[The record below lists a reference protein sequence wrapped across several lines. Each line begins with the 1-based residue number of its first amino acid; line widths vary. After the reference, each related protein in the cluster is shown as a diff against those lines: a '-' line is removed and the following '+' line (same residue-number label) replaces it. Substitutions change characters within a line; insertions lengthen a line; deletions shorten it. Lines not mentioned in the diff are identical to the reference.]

1 MKSTLIYSI
10 ILVIVVDLSV
20 NGHPNTDRQNNQ
32 QYEYYY
38 YDDDYYYTDELT
50 GNRNTQAPAA
60 AVPSTKSPAKTTE
73 NQPDSLSDAKEAI
86 AQYDI
91 DELVKAWREY
101 MEEKEQK
108 DNQNRAPSSSNPQQN
123 PTGRR
128 RPNGETGRRR
138 PLAETGRRRPAT
150 RHRLRGTGQ
159 RRPVNSDLASN
170 DYEQPIHTAP
180 RRRRP
185 QNQQN
190 TGTAPRRR
198 RPSRPRQ
205 GRPRATTTT
214 TTLPPLP
221 AHDDFYYDDVY
232 YDDLYDSKFDKQYES
247 EYECAPLDQ
256 SYSTPDPVQCDKYYE
271 CNIKGE
277 EKEKLC
283 EDGYMYDISAQHC
296 DYPSKVNC
304 TGRPKLQTPQ
314 PSKNCPRANGFF
326 PFPAE
331 ESCQK
336 FWDCRG
342 GKAYLQTC
350 AAGVIFDPKIDA
362 CTTPDQSA
370 RPECAAGKFLG
381 FECPK
386 YDSEEILRFGNHD
399 RLANPQDCQQFFSCL
414 RTGQPR
420 LGACPK
426 KTVFNEATGHC
437 DDPNNVKGCETF
449 WKDKEKEEFI
459 DYYDY

>member
-1 MKSTLIYSI
+1 MRLILYHI
-10 ILVIVVDLSV
+10 ILVIVTDLSV
-20 NGHPNTDRQNNQ
+20 NGHPQSNREEQN
-32 QYEYYY
+32 YEYYY
-38 YDDDYYYTDELT
+38 YDDEYYYADDLT
-50 GNRNTQAPAA
+50 GNIGKDSLPLKRQLQTNTNTPAP
-60 AVPSTKSPAKTTE
+60 SDDG
-73 NQPDSLSDAKEAI
+73 DSLSEAKEAI

-101 MEEKEQK
+101 MEEKEKKELQK
-108 DNQNRAPSSSNPQQN
+108 TKNTGVANNHQRN
-123 PTGRR
+123 PTGGRR
-128 RPNGETGRRR
+128 RPGNQ
-138 PLAETGRRRPAT
+138 
-150 RHRLRGTGQ
+150 HRLRGQGISSGLSADGDQ
-159 RRPVNSDLASN
+159 R
-170 DYEQPIHTAP
+170 IHT
-180 RRRRP
+180 
-185 QNQQN
+185 
-190 TGTAPRRR
+190 GPRRR
-198 RPSRPRQ
+198 RPSRPRPV
-205 GRPRATTTT
+205 RPRTTTTT
-214 TTLPPLP
+214 TTLPLLP
-221 AHDDFYYDDVY
+221 AEDLFYYDY
-232 YDDLYDSKFDKQYES
+232 YDYQYE
-247 EYECAPLDQ
+247 CPPRDQ

-277 EKEKLC
+277 ETGKLC
-283 EDGYMYDISAQHC
+283 PDGYVFDINAQHC

-304 TGRPKLQTPQ
+304 TGRPKLQEPQ

-326 PFPAE
+326 AWPAE

-342 GKAYLQTC
+342 GKFYLQTC

-370 RPECAAGKFLG
+370 RSECAAGKFLG
-381 FECPK
+381 FECPT
-386 YDSEEILRFGNHD
+386 YDSEEVLRFGNHD

-437 DDPNNVKGCETF
+437 DDPNNVKGCETY
-449 WKDKEKEEFI
+449 WKDKEKEEFD

>member
-1 MKSTLIYSI
+1 MKSIILYNI
-10 ILVIVVDLSV
+10 ILVIVIDLSV
-20 NGHPNTDRQNNQ
+20 NGHPQRQSQ
-32 QYEYYY
+32 QPSEYYY
-38 YDDDYYYTDELT
+38 YDDDYYYNDELT
-50 GNRNTQAPAA
+50 GSRNTESPV
-60 AVPSTKSPAKTTE
+60 AVANTKAKATE
-73 NQPDSLSDAKEAI
+73 DQPDELSEAKEAI

-101 MEEKEQK
+101 MEEKEHKEQEK
-108 DNQNRAPSSSNPQQN
+108 EAPISSSNNQQN

-128 RPNGETGRRR
+128 RPIE
-138 PLAETGRRRPAT
+138 ETGRRRPAN
-150 RHRLRGTGQ
+150 RHRLRPSGQ
-159 RRPVNSDLASN
+159 RQGVNSGFTSN
-170 DYEQPIHTAP
+170 DYEQTAP

-185 QNQQN
+185 LNQQN

-205 GRPRATTTT
+205 RRPRTTTT
-214 TTLPPLP
+214 TTLRPLP
-221 AHDDFYYDDVY
+221 AQDDFYYDDLY
-232 YDDLYDSKFDKQYES
+232 YDDQYDSRFDKQYES
-247 EYECAPLDQ
+247 EYECQPLADV

-277 EKEKLC
+277 QKEKLC
-283 EDGYMYDISAQHC
+283 IDGYMYDIHAQHC

-304 TGRPKLQTPQ
+304 TGRPNLQEPQ
-314 PSKNCPRANGFF
+314 PTKNCPRANGFF
-326 PFPAE
+326 PFPAN

-336 FWDCRG
+336 FWDCRE
-342 GKAYLQTC
+342 GKSYLQTC
-350 AAGVIFDPKIDA
+350 AGGVIFDPFIDA

-370 RPECAAGKFLG
+370 RPECTAGKFSLFAG

-386 YDSEEILRFGNHD
+386 YDKEEILRFGNHD
-399 RLANPQDCQQFFSCL
+399 RLASPKTCQQFFSCL
-414 RTGQPR
+414 RSGSPR

-437 DDPNNVKGCETF
+437 DDPINVPGCETF
-449 WKDKEKEEFI
+449 WKDKEKEDLV